1 MTCVCKVVVLGMYSL
16 LYKRRSQP
24 KNLLLETKTLILDGF
39 YDLMIFRL
47 FFKEE
52 FKSS

>member
-24 KNLLLETKTLILDGF
+24 KNLLLETKTLDDF
-39 YDLMIFRL
+39 MIFRL